1 MDENIPDIKSV
12 RQERIA
18 RVTKAVEE
26 VCNEHLHNFYE
37 NLTVAWIKKDSLHEF
52 EFIVTGFDFNPAE
65 DSTKAL
71 NEIFRLLNDK
81 AQTQLHEFTI
91 IRTTKGISLTRP
103 RAA

>member
-37 NLTVAWIKKDSLHEF
+37 NLTVAWIKKILYMSL
-52 EFIVTGFDFNPAE
+52 
-65 DSTKAL
+65 S
-71 NEIFRLLNDK
+71 LL
-81 AQTQLHEFTI
+81 
-91 IRTTKGISLTRP
+91 
-103 RAA
+103 